1 MILNQG
7 LISEKKQYINISVFN
22 FKKTSPDHLRPFD
35 IKHEKNRYTTDHL
48 LQNVKIE

>member
-22 FKKTSPDHLRPFD
+22 FKKTPTRSFASFLTLSMERID
-35 IKHEKNRYTTDHL
+35 IQPTIYYKM
-48 LQNVKIE
+48 